1 MDRKIMQT
9 ANIFKAIAA
18 TRDAELFEDILSTPN
33 VRIERIVSTGQ
44 SSPPE
49 GWYDQ
54 DEHEWVM
61 VLQGAAVLSFEH
73 GEEQRLQ
80 AGDYLNIPAHCRHR
94 VAWTDPDQPTVWLA
108 VFYC

>member
-94 VAWTDPDQPTVWLA
+94 VAWTDPDQSTVWLA